1 MIPRLG
7 YLYFVSHRTRNTQ
20 QRFAIKNDLWLNNA
34 ITSQRCWDVNMA
46 TLALES
52 LMWKER
58 PAGGALFAP
67 SVGKRLETPTGL
79 HVCASDGIEHNY
91 FV

>member
-1 MIPRLG
+1 
-7 YLYFVSHRTRNTQ
+7 
-20 QRFAIKNDLWLNNA
+20 
-34 ITSQRCWDVNMA
+34 MA
-46 TLALES
+46 TLAFES

-79 HVCASDGIEHNY
+79 HACASDGIEQNY
-91 FV
+91 FD